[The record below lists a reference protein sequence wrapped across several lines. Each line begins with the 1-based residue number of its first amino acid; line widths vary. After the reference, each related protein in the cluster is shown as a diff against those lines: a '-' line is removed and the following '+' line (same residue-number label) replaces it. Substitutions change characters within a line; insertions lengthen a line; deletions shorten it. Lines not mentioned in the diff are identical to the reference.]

1 LHRSP
6 LCLLTLLL
14 QASVTSAAPTAQF
27 WEELGGSAS
36 GPGISASVRGVVPE
50 HRNLSVAI
58 APDGR
63 PVVAYTDWDAI
74 VVKRWTGTEWELVGV
89 RPPTCQ
95 C

>member
-1 LHRSP
+1 ML

-14 QASVTSAAPTAQF
+14 QASVTSAAPTAQ
-27 WEELGGSAS
+27 LGGSAS

-50 HRNLSVAI
+50 HRNVSVAI

-63 PVVAYTDWDAI
+63 PVVAYSDWDAI

-89 RPPTCQ
+89 RPPTC
-95 C
+95 